1 MALQKRLRLMSLKLL
16 QFPAKLAEW
25 ERLNAAVT
33 LRFAKESLMDWI
45 TSRIKEPTT
54 WLSVGMG
61 ALVFSVLIPKWAIVL
76 VLVAAVTALAGIV
89 MKEKGVL

>member
-1 MALQKRLRLMSLKLL
+1 
-16 QFPAKLAEW
+16 
-25 ERLNAAVT
+25 
-33 LRFAKESLMDWI
+33 MDWI

-76 VLVAAVTALAGIV
+76 VLVAAVTALAVIV

>member
-1 MALQKRLRLMSLKLL
+1 
-16 QFPAKLAEW
+16 
-25 ERLNAAVT
+25 
-33 LRFAKESLMDWI
+33 MDWI

-76 VLVAAVTALAGIV
+76 VLVANIIFNFIIYNGLLVDHLDFYYV
-89 MKEKGVL
+89 NLLLF

>member
-1 MALQKRLRLMSLKLL
+1 
-16 QFPAKLAEW
+16 
-25 ERLNAAVT
+25 
-33 LRFAKESLMDWI
+33 MDWI

-61 ALVFSVLIPKWAIVL
+61 ARVFSVLMPKWAIVL